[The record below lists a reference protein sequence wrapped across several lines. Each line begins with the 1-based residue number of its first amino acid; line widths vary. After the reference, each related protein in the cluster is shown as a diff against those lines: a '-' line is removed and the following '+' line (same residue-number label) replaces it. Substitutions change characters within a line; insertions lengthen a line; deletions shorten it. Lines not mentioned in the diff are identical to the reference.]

1 MDQLR
6 SSPPPTGSRHWYL
19 HFSWDEPPG
28 IAAHGNEEND
38 PEIWSGTWRG
48 VQECNLTE
56 FVPASHRHFN
66 HWFRRIDRL
75 GEITAEAPPKA
86 E

>member
-1 MDQLR
+1 
-6 SSPPPTGSRHWYL
+6 
-19 HFSWDEPPG
+19 
-28 IAAHGNEEND
+28 
-38 PEIWSGTWRG
+38 
-48 VQECNLTE
+48 VQECDLTE
-56 FVPASHRHFN
+56 FVPAAPSGLRSHFN